1 MAVIS
6 LRLNEKEENMVN
18 FLSDF
23 YEQDKSSLIKYSLKE
38 LYEYLI
44 DKQMINEFEKREKN
58 EKVKFVDSR
67 EIVNS
72 IKPKKTAHNEAVEF
86 SRNDT

>member
-23 YEQDKSSLIKYSLKE
+23 YEQDRSSLIKYSLRE
-38 LYEYLI
+38 LYEDLI
-44 DKQMINEFEKREKN
+44 DKQMINEFETKEKN
-58 EKVKFVDSR
+58 EEVKFVDSK
-67 EIVNS
+67 EIINS
-72 IKPKKTAHNEAVEF
+72 MTPKKPALNK
-86 SRNDT
+86 R

>member
-38 LYEYLI
+38 LYEDLI
-44 DKQMINEFEKREKN
+44 DKQMINEFETKEKK

-72 IKPKKTAHNEAVEF
+72 IKPKKTAHNK
-86 SRNDT
+86 R